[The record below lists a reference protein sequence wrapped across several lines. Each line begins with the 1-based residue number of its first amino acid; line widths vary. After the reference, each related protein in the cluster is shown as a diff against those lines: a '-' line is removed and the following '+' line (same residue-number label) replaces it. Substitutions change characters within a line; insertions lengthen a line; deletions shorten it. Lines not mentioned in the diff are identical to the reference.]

1 MGVRCT
7 RWSSLGV
14 VLVSQIPHLVKEWN
28 DPRRAARSEGGSC
41 GACAQRRCTTARKR
55 RVHDSRSR
63 FGSLTR
69 RVTLCVVVGHSRV
82 LHCRVASDASATSLY
97 HTQPR
102 AVKKHAGTRV
112 IGRVCS
118 SAYVVD
124 ATFPTSHRRL
134 LRSPGTS
141 KCPGNMADRRHVIIK
156 VADSS
161 FSNSG

>member
-14 VLVSQIPHLVKEWN
+14 VLVSQIPHLAKEWN

-82 LHCRVASDASATSLY
+82 LHCRVASDASTASLY
-97 HTQPR
+97 HTQPQ
-102 AVKKHAGTRV
+102 AVEEHAGTSHKRISDTFV
-112 IGRVCS
+112 TPHTPWTPRSHPS
-118 SAYVVD
+118 S
-124 ATFPTSHRRL
+124 TSPALTGHQ
-134 LRSPGTS
+134 
-141 KCPGNMADRRHVIIK
+141 
-156 VADSS
+156 
-161 FSNSG
+161 